1 MKIRSNS
8 RQLRRTFYL
17 TQEQHYVFIIILKAI
32 KSSLVLFITLQD
44 KDYLIALSRL
54 QKCSYISK
62 EMRKTLFL
70 QLSIA
75 RNDGYVGGSQYSP
88 VLIKL
93 NFHKIL
99 PFLFDTAKVALKK
112 F

>member
-1 MKIRSNS
+1 M
-8 RQLRRTFYL
+8 
-17 TQEQHYVFIIILKAI
+17 
-32 KSSLVLFITLQD
+32 
-44 KDYLIALSRL
+44 
-54 QKCSYISK
+54 QKCSYLSK
-62 EMRKTLFL
+62 EMRKTLLL

-112 F
+112 ILILHPQKIDRPTHLRGTRPRDF